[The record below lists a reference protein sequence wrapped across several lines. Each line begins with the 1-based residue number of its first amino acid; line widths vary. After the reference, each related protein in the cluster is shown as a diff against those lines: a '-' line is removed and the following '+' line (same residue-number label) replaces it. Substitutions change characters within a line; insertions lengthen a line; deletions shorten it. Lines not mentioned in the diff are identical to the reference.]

1 MSFKVTSL
9 TLCLHGAA
17 LHKNNNELQLRPEG
31 QKGIMW
37 EEKKKKKRTRKKKK
51 KTYDDVKKN
60 FLSFLQHMSVW
71 KAERIVFEQSL
82 FNVTM
87 VPL

>member
-1 MSFKVTSL
+1 
-9 TLCLHGAA
+9 
-17 LHKNNNELQLRPEG
+17 
-31 QKGIMW
+31 MW